1 MNLSLDHINSQSP
14 YQISESG
21 GGLLFET
28 ENGVRYR
35 VNFTEEYPIGG
46 CETFQFMFSKLTT
59 VHTDKTAKELK
70 K

>member
-28 ENGVRYR
+28 ENGEMED
-35 VNFTEEYPIGG
+35 F
-46 CETFQFMFSKLTT
+46 
-59 VHTDKTAKELK
+59 DKTAKELNK
-70 K
+70 